1 MTCSVCQEREAT
13 IHFTEI
19 INNQITKLELCES
32 CARRRGIELPSKP
45 FALPFGDLALELSG
59 IIGAPSEHERVP
71 GKCDTCGCTWEQFRE
86 TGRFGCSDCYTAFDK
101 PITPLV
107 KRLHGATSHVG
118 LGVEAQGSPGRAAAA
133 PNAEGS
139 RPSRAPVRFTELQ
152 KQLDQAIANEEFERA
167 AELRDQIRRQQE
179 RR

>member
-13 IHFTEI
+13 IQFTEI
-19 INNQITKLELCES
+19 INNQITKLELCEA
-32 CARRRGIELPSKP
+32 CARRRGIELPTKP

-59 IIGAPSEHERVP
+59 IISAPSERERVP

-86 TGRFGCSDCYTAFDK
+86 TGRFGCSDCYTAFDT

-118 LGVEAQGSPGRAAAA
+118 LGVEVETV
-133 PNAEGS
+133 PNAGGRS
-139 RPSRAPVRFTELQ
+139 SRAPVRLSDLQ
-152 KQLDQAIANEEFERA
+152 KQLDHAIAKEEFERA
-167 AELRDQIRRQQE
+167 AELRDQIRRQPE
-179 RR
+179 RH

>member
-1 MTCSVCQEREAT
+1 MTCSVCQEHEAT

-19 INNQITKLELCES
+19 INNQITKLELCEE
-32 CARRRGIELPSKP
+32 CARRRGIELPTKP

-59 IIGAPSEHERVP
+59 IIGAPSERERVP

-118 LGVEAQGSPGRAAAA
+118 LGVTL
-133 PNAEGS
+133 
-139 RPSRAPVRFTELQ
+139 PSRAPVRLPELQ
-152 KQLDQAIANEEFERA
+152 KQLDQAIAKEEFERA
-167 AELRDQIRRQQE
+167 AELRDQIRRQPE
-179 RR
+179 RH